1 MTTAAPPVV
10 LDVRGLQCPLPILR
24 AKKALNTM
32 APGTLLEVQA
42 TDPGAVA
49 DFRSFCSQTGH
60 TLEHQSE
67 EGGVYLFHIRRA
79 TA

>member
-1 MTTAAPPVV
+1 MSTATV

-32 APGTLLEVQA
+32 ASGAVLEVQA

-49 DFRSFCSQTGH
+49 DFRAFCAQTGH
-60 TLEHQSE
+60 VLEHQSE
-67 EGGVYLFHIRRA
+67 EAGVYRFRIRRA
-79 TA
+79 